1 MYKRI
6 LIITL
11 CFMLLLINDPL
22 HAKTKVNP
30 KKIDEAVIS
39 TNYIDLRYITSALSI
54 NSSGK
59 AAVTVNVVTE
69 SSNKIITNV
78 YLKRNEGGNW
88 VTVKSWND
96 NEYNS
101 YTSLY
106 ETVTVSAGY
115 EYKVF
120 TNCYLYED
128 GQYIESA
135 SLTSNSEYY
144 W

>member
-11 CFMLLLINDPL
+11 CFMTLLINDPSN
-22 HAKTKVNP
+22 AKTKVKP
-30 KKIDEAVIS
+30 EKLDEGVIS
-39 TNYIDLRYITSALSI
+39 ANYIDLRYITSALSI

-59 AAVTVNVVTE
+59 ASVTVNVVAENTD
-69 SSNKIITNV
+69 KIVTYI

-88 VTVKSWND
+88 VTVKSWKNT
-96 NEYNS
+96 EYS
-101 YTSLY
+101 TFASIY
-106 ETVTVSAGY
+106 ETVTVLEGY

-135 SLTSNSEYY
+135 SQTSNSQYY